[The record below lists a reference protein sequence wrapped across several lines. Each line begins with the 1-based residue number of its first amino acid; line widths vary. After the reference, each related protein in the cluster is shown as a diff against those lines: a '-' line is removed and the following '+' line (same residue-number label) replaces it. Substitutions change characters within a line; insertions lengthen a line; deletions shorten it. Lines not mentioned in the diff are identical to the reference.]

1 MSKEISGIQEAIER
15 IQECSSPE
23 TFDDM
28 KRQLEA
34 YMKKIGMGAECISEL
49 EKRAFYYVNEYSEKD
64 TSQSIKAAK
73 ERVIQYIYEK
83 MAKKPGEDNLLFV
96 LENYYYFLESLLE
109 REPDKRSGIQ
119 KNHLDAIRIKNEYDV
134 QFLLYAYLKPLYPDA
149 RLEVSEDTGYSTVR
163 TDIYIEPDK
172 VIEIKCSRGNMKVK
186 KLIEEIEADIIHY
199 SVPNMYFFIYD
210 KEKII
215 ESPIVLKK
223 HLEKK
228 AKEKQV
234 RIIIHQPK
242 RL

>member
-23 TFDDM
+23 AFDDM
-28 KRQLEA
+28 KHQLEA
-34 YMKKIGMGAECISEL
+34 YMKRTGMGAECISEL

-64 TSQSIKAAK
+64 TSRSIKEAK

-83 MAKKPGEDNLLFV
+83 MDEKPRENNLLSV

-109 REPDKRSGIQ
+109 REPDKRGGIQ
-119 KNHLDAIRIKNEYDV
+119 KNHLDAIRIRNEYDV
-134 QFLLYAYLKPLYPDA
+134 QFLLYAYLKPLYPEA

-163 TDIYIEPDK
+163 TDI
-172 VIEIKCSRGNMKVK
+172 
-186 KLIEEIEADIIHY
+186 IHY
-199 SVPNMYFFIYD
+199 SVSNIYFFIYD

-215 ESPIVLKK
+215 ENPIILKN

-228 AKEKQV
+228 AKEKQIH
-234 RIIIHQPK
+234 IIIHQPK